1 MRALTLLEAAKLAGA
16 PALTTQI
23 IEIMAKT
30 APLLA
35 EFPFKTVVGGANIF
49 TREDTLPSTAFRAVN
64 GSYTASEGQME
75 RVVDEVKIAGGD
87 LDVDVAIVKTRGQL
101 VRAAHEAMKAKK
113 LAENIQLALLKGDPA
128 TTPNEFAG
136 LQALLTSGQPLA
148 GTQLIANGAT
158 SGGDPLSIKKLH
170 DLIDAVY
177 GATHLIMNRS
187 MRTWLT
193 MAASNTG
200 VGGYITRTVNEFG
213 QVVEKF
219 RERKILVVETMDGQD
234 SVLPFSEA
242 NPGGGSS
249 VGTSIYAANIGD
261 GGWVGIQG
269 GPLEVRDLGELQTAP
284 VYRTRVEWLCA
295 HSVEHKRGVGRL
307 WGITNAAPTV

>member
-1 MRALTLLEAAKLAGA
+1 
-16 PALTTQI
+16 
-23 IEIMAKT
+23 MART

-35 EFPFKTVVGGANIF
+35 ELPFKTVIGGANIY

-87 LDVDVAIVKTRGQL
+87 LDVDVAIVKTRGPL
-101 VRAAHEAMKAKK
+101 VRSAHEAMKAKK
-113 LAENIQLALLKGDPA
+113 LAENIQLALLKGDA
-128 TTPNEFAG
+128 STTPHEFDG
-136 LQALLTSGQPLA
+136 LQKLLTTGAPLA

-158 SGGDPLSIKKLH
+158 AGGDALSIKKLH

-200 VGGYITRTVNEFG
+200 VGGYITRMIDEYG
-213 QVVEKF
+213 KVVEKF
-219 RERKILVVETMDGQD
+219 RERKIIVVETMDGQD
-234 SVLPFSEA
+234 TVLPFSEA
-242 NPGGGSS
+242 NPGGGGS
-249 VGTSIYAANIGD
+249 VGTSIYAANISD
-261 GGWVGIQG
+261 GAWIGIQA

-284 VYRTRVEWLCA
+284 VYRTRVEWMNA

-307 WGITNAAPTV
+307 WGITNATPTV